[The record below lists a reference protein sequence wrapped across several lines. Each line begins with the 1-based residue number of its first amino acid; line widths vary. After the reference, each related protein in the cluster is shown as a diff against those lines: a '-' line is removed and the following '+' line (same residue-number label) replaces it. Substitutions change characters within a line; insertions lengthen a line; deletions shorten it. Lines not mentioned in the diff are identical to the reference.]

1 MTPSIYAVIATH
13 NRQQLLTEQVLPAL
27 GLPPQR
33 VFVIDNASSP
43 PLETKQATVIH
54 DNEQPPN
61 LSRLWN
67 IGLTMAH
74 ATAVTS
80 DPGQPYAVLIC
91 NDDVILPPGG
101 ILRLHAAMRATGACI
116 AFPDQHH
123 RGHTLHRTQPG
134 PVPLHERMT
143 GYCWLL
149 DGYAGLRLDER
160 FRWWCGDDDIEWRAL
175 ARRGGTA
182 LVAGVTVQHLH
193 PDQSTNTNP
202 GLYEQAGRDKEA
214 FTEKWGQPPW

>member
-1 MTPSIYAVIATH
+1 LIYAVIATH
-13 NRQQLLTEQVLPAL
+13 NRQRLLTEQVLPAL
-27 GLPPQR
+27 DLSPAR
-33 VFVIDNASSP
+33 IFVVDNASTP
-43 PLETKQATVIH
+43 PLETDQATVLH
-54 DNEQPPN
+54 DSDQPPN

-74 ATAVTS
+74 ATAVAE
-80 DPGQPYAVLIC
+80 DPGRPYAVLVC
-91 NDDVILPPGG
+91 NDDVILPPSGV
-101 ILRLHAAMRATGACI
+101 LRLHAAMRACGATI

-123 RGHTLHRTQPG
+123 RGNTLHRTEPG

-149 DGYAGLRLDER
+149 DGYAGLRMDER

-175 ARRGGTA
+175 ARRGGTV
-182 LVAGVTVQHLH
+182 LVAGVTVEHLH
-193 PDQSTNTNP
+193 PDQSTNANP
-202 GLYEQAGRDKEA
+202 ALYEQAGRDKDA